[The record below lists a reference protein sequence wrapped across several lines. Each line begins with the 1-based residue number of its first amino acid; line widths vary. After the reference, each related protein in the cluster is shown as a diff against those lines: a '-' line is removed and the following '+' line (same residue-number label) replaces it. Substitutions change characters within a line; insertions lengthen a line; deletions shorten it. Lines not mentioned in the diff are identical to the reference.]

1 MGLGGR
7 VLRLLLLLGWAI
19 GIDNQRPA
27 PNSLDVRHQGAG
39 MWDRFGPAI
48 IGRHRQENRNAA
60 SPRSAFIGQRT
71 PIICWP
77 EDAHVRDV
85 QTDMLLNVLKKDV
98 FSEIKAK
105 R

>member
-7 VLRLLLLLGWAI
+7 VLRLLLLLGWAT
-19 GIDNQRPA
+19 GINNQPPA
-27 PNSLDVRHQGAG
+27 TSSLTCVTKKAG
-39 MWDRFGPAI
+39 MWHCPGPARV
-48 IGRHRQENRNAA
+48 GRHHQEDRNAA
-60 SPRSAFIGQRT
+60 SPRSAFIGRRR